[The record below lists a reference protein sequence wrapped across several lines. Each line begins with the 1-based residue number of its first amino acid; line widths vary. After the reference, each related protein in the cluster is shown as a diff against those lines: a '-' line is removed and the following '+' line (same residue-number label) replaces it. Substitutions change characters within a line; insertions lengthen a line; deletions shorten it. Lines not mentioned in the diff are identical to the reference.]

1 MDADFDSEIT
11 QILNE
16 IIGSDATFTT
26 ASPAGSFEDR
36 VIFDQ
41 DYEPTEVSPGID
53 WSSYRFIIKGK
64 ASNLTD
70 VKQNDSVVIDGIEYN
85 IEDKYE
91 SKDGWA
97 YMPLTI
103 SN

>member
-1 MDADFDSEIT
+1 MDADFSSEIG
-11 QILNE
+11 QITSE
-16 IIGSDATFTT
+16 IFGNDATFTT
-26 ASPAGSFEDR
+26 ASPVGSFEER

-53 WSSYRFIIKGK
+53 WSSYRFMIKGK
-64 ASNLTD
+64 ASNLTN

-97 YMPLTI
+97 YMPLSI
-103 SN
+103 NN